1 MRCSSNN
8 KSRFLWA
15 LLLCV
20 GGAQAQSGGPRG
32 PATYGWNYSPVD
44 KDNEAVSRN
53 YEDIDIELLS
63 PAFLDPESVPE
74 GFKNGTAGPTDDAT
88 LDHFLRSIA
97 GRNFWFNYQVTD
109 FKSEEGRVMPYA
121 FLKGEGNS
129 TDKLRVYIQ
138 GAIHGNEPAGDQGIM
153 ALLGKMDANQT
164 WTASILDKMDIL
176 VLPRYNPDGVHY
188 FQREFVSNI
197 DPNREHTKLM
207 NRQTRDIKKL
217 IVPFQPHIVVDMHEY
232 AGHNVFAGRY
242 RHGQDAMIAS
252 GRNLNTH
259 PAIRNLTETLFSA
272 GVGDALVRRGMR
284 WEPYVLGDTSDVEG
298 TPIVFEE
305 AVTSPTS
312 GRNAFGLTQAVAI
325 LCELRGQWLAD
336 QHFQRRTAS
345 ALTMLEG
352 MLDIAAEHHD
362 EVLTTIEDAIEDF
375 IQSDDDIILTDYQE
389 SINRTYTLVD
399 IKNGSIVQ
407 VPVEFKHSNPA
418 VANLT
423 RSRPEA
429 YLIPRNLAPI
439 AERLS
444 LSGLDVETLQYEYRG
459 TVQGYNVTSA
469 KLEDKFYEGVVRNR
483 VTTEPFRK
491 ELVMPAGSFRVSA
504 RQKNAAMAFVTL
516 EPESD
521 VSFVTFGLIHV
532 EEGWEYPIFRE
543 VAKMSSR

>member
-1 MRCSSNN
+1 MSWSTKNN
-8 KSRFLWA
+8 FSRLRG
-15 LLLCV
+15 LMLCIGSV
-20 GGAQAQSGGPRG
+20 QAQSGGPRG
-32 PATYGWNYSPVD
+32 PATYGWNYSPTS

-53 YEDIDIELLS
+53 YQDIDIELLS
-63 PAFLDPESVPE
+63 PAFLDPKSVPE
-74 GFKNGTAGPTDDAT
+74 GFKNGTAGPTDDDT

-97 GRNFWFNYQVTD
+97 SRNDWFNYQVAD
-109 FKSEEGRVMPYA
+109 FKSEEGRAMPYA
-121 FLKGEGNS
+121 FLRSTSQVTFNS

-164 WTASILDKMDIL
+164 WTASILEKMDIL
-176 VLPRYNPDGVHY
+176 VLPRYNADGVHY
-188 FQREFVSNI
+188 FQREFASNI

-207 NRQTRDIKKL
+207 NQQTRDIKKL

-232 AGHNVFAGRY
+232 AGHNLFSGRY
-242 RHGQDAMIAS
+242 RHGQDAMIAT

-259 PAIRNLTETLFSA
+259 PDIRNLTENLFSA
-272 GVGDALVRRGMR
+272 GVGEALVRRGMR

-325 LCELRGQWLAD
+325 LCEIRGQWLAD
-336 QHFQRRTAS
+336 QHFQRRTAA
-345 ALTMLEG
+345 ALTMLEAV
-352 MLDIAAEHHD
+352 LDIAVENTD
-362 EVLTTIEDAIEDF
+362 KVLTTIEDAIEDF
-375 IQSDDDIILTDYQE
+375 IQSDDDIILTDYRE

-407 VPVEFKHSNPA
+407 VPVEFKHSVPA

-439 AERLS
+439 AGRLS
-444 LSGLDVETLQYEYRG
+444 LSGVEVETLRYEYRG
-459 TVQGYNVTSA
+459 TVQAYNVTSA
-469 KLEDKFYEGVVRNR
+469 KLDDSFYEGVVRNR
-483 VTTEPFRK
+483 VTTEPFER
-491 ELVMPAGSFRVSA
+491 ELVMPAGSFRVSV

-521 VSFVTFGLIHV
+521 VSFVTFGLIHL
-532 EEGWEYPIFRE
+532 EEAWEYPIFRE
-543 VAKMSSR
+543 VA

>member
-1 MRCSSNN
+1 MSCSTKNN
-8 KSRFLWA
+8 FSRLRA
-15 LLLCV
+15 LLLCIGSV
-20 GGAQAQSGGPRG
+20 HAQSGGPRG
-32 PATYGWNYSPVD
+32 PATYGWNYSPTS

-53 YEDIDIELLS
+53 YQDIDIELLS
-63 PAFLDPESVPE
+63 PAFLDPKSVPE
-74 GFKNGTAGPTDDAT
+74 GFKNGTAGPTDDDT

-97 GRNFWFNYQVTD
+97 SRNDWFNYQVAD
-109 FKSEEGRVMPYA
+109 FKSEEGRAMPYV
-121 FLKGEGNS
+121 FLRSTSQATFNS
-129 TDKLRVYIQ
+129 TDKLRVYLQ

-164 WTASILDKMDIL
+164 WTASILEKMDIL
-176 VLPRYNPDGVHY
+176 VLPRYNSDGVHY
-188 FQREFVSNI
+188 FQREFASNI

-207 NRQTRDIKKL
+207 NQQTRDIKKL

-232 AGHNVFAGRY
+232 AGHNVFSGRY
-242 RHGQDAMIAS
+242 RHGQDAMIAT

-259 PAIRNLTETLFSA
+259 PDIRNLTENLFSA
-272 GVGDALVRRGMR
+272 GVGEALVRRGMR

-325 LCELRGQWLAD
+325 LCEIRGQWLAD
-336 QHFQRRTAS
+336 QHFQRRTAA
-345 ALTMLEG
+345 ALTMLEAV
-352 MLDIAAEHHD
+352 LDIAVENT
-362 EVLTTIEDAIEDF
+362 EKVLKTIEDAIENF

-407 VPVEFKHSNPA
+407 VPVEFKHSVPA

-429 YLIPRNLAPI
+429 YLIPRNLAPVV
-439 AERLS
+439 ERLS
-444 LSGLDVETLQYEYRG
+444 LSGVEVETLRYEYRG
-459 TVQGYNVTSA
+459 TVQAYNVTSA
-469 KLEDKFYEGVVRNR
+469 KLDDSFYEGVVRNR
-483 VTTEPFRK
+483 VTTEPFEK

-521 VSFVTFGLIHV
+521 VSFVTFGLIHL
-532 EEGWEYPIFRE
+532 EEAWEYPIFRE
-543 VAKMSSR
+543 VA

>member
-1 MRCSSNN
+1 MSWTTKNN
-8 KSRFLWA
+8 FSRLRA
-15 LLLCV
+15 LLLYIGSV
-20 GGAQAQSGGPRG
+20 QAQSGGPRG
-32 PATYGWNYSPVD
+32 PATYGWNYSPTS

-53 YEDIDIELLS
+53 YQNIDIELLS
-63 PAFLDPESVPE
+63 PAFLDPKSVPE
-74 GFKNGTAGPTDDAT
+74 GFKNGTAGPTDDDT

-97 GRNFWFNYQVTD
+97 SRNDWFNYQVAD
-109 FKSEEGRVMPYA
+109 FKSEEGRAMPYV
-121 FLKGEGNS
+121 FLRSTSQATFNS

-164 WTASILDKMDIL
+164 WTASILEKMDIL
-176 VLPRYNPDGVHY
+176 VLPRYNSDGVHY
-188 FQREFVSNI
+188 FQREFASNI

-207 NRQTRDIKKL
+207 NQQTRDIKKL

-232 AGHNVFAGRY
+232 AGHNVFSGRY
-242 RHGQDAMIAS
+242 RHGQDAMIAT

-259 PAIRNLTETLFSA
+259 PDIRNLTENLFSA
-272 GVGDALVRRGMR
+272 GVGEALVRRGMR
-284 WEPYVLGDTSDVEG
+284 WEPYVLGDTSDIEG

-325 LCELRGQWLAD
+325 LCEIRGQWLAD
-336 QHFQRRTAS
+336 QHFQRRTAA
-345 ALTMLEG
+345 ALTMLEAV
-352 MLDIAAEHHD
+352 LDIAVENTD
-362 EVLTTIEDAIEDF
+362 KVLTTIEDAIEDF

-407 VPVEFKHSNPA
+407 VPVEFKHSVPA

-439 AERLS
+439 VERLS
-444 LSGLDVETLQYEYRG
+444 LSGVEVETLRYEYRG
-459 TVQGYNVTSA
+459 TVQAYNVTSA
-469 KLEDKFYEGVVRNR
+469 KLDDSFYEGVVRNR
-483 VTTEPFRK
+483 VTTEPFDR

-521 VSFVTFGLIHV
+521 VSFVTFGLIHL
-532 EEGWEYPIFRE
+532 EEAWEYPIFRE
-543 VAKMSSR
+543 VA

>member
-312 GRNAFGLTQAVAI
+312 GRNAFGLTQA
-325 LCELRGQWLAD
+325 
-336 QHFQRRTAS
+336 
-345 ALTMLEG
+345 
-352 MLDIAAEHHD
+352 
-362 EVLTTIEDAIEDF
+362 
-375 IQSDDDIILTDYQE
+375 E